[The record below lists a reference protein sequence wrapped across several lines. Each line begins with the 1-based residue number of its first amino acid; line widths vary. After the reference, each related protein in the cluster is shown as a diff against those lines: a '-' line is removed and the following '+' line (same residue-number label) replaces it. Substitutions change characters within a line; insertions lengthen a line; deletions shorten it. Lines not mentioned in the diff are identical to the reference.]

1 MREYELYLVIDGSAE
16 EDAVTA
22 TLNRA
27 SQLITVGNGESNGQV
42 IKVEARGKRR
52 LAYPIGKRLEGQD
65 FVVTFQTSPQAL
77 PELERALKL
86 DEQVLRYLIVRLG
99 ED

>member
-1 MREYELYLVIDGSAE
+1 MREYELYVVVDGGAE
-16 EDAVTA
+16 EEAVKA
-22 TLNRA
+22 TLDRA
-27 SQLITVGNGESNGQV
+27 SQLIAVGNGESAGQV
-42 IKVEARGKRR
+42 IKVEPRGKRR
-52 LAYPIGKRLEGQD
+52 LAYPIGKKLEGQD
-65 FVVTFQTSPQAL
+65 FVVTFQTAPQAL

>member
-1 MREYELYLVIDGSAE
+1 MRDYELYLVIDGSAE
-16 EDAVTA
+16 EEAVTA
-22 TLNRA
+22 TLDRA
-27 SQLITVGNGESNGQV
+27 GQLIAVGNGESAGQV

-52 LAYPIGKRLEGQD
+52 LAYPIGKRTEGQD
-65 FVVTFQTSPQAL
+65 FIVTFQTAPQAL

-86 DEQVLRYLIVRLG
+86 DEQVMRYLIVRLS